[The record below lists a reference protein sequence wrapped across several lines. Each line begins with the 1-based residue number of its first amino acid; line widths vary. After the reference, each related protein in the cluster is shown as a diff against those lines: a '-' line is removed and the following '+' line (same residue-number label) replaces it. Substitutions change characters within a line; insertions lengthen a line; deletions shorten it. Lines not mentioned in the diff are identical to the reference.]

1 MKYIKYF
8 LAYLSLITI
17 IGLFAFSFYTVFVD
31 DFGLSLIERDI
42 IMSATI
48 PLFYLYRELRPF
60 KLTGDLDIYL
70 KEKWDNYLDS
80 QKTCLNCSKVVKSSE
95 IKNGI
100 CKSCRDLDNK
110 NLNSGYERKKKDV
123 EKENE
128 QIKEEDINKAKD
140 NR

>member
-17 IGLFAFSFYTVFVD
+17 IGLFAFSFYTVFKD
-31 DFGLSLIERDI
+31 NFGLSLIERDI

-60 KLTGDLDIYL
+60 KLTGDLDLYL

>member
-17 IGLFAFSFYTVFVD
+17 IGLFVFSFYTVFKD

-48 PLFYLYRELRPF
+48 PLFYLYIEWRPF
-60 KLTGDLDIYL
+60 KLTGNLDLYL

-80 QKTCLNCSKVVKSSE
+80 QKTCLNCNKVVKSSE

-110 NLNSGYERKKKDV
+110 NSKFGYKRKER
-123 EKENE
+123 NE
-128 QIKEEDINKAKD
+128 
-140 NR
+140 R

>member
-1 MKYIKYF
+1 MKYLKYF

-60 KLTGDLDIYL
+60 KLTGDLDLYL

-110 NLNSGYERKKKDV
+110 SSNTGYKRKKRDD
-123 EKENE
+123 E
-128 QIKEEDINKAKD
+128 I
-140 NR
+140 

>member
-17 IGLFAFSFYTVFVD
+17 IGLFVFSFYTVFKD

-48 PLFYLYRELRPF
+48 PLFYLYREWRPF
-60 KLTGDLDIYL
+60 KLTGNLDLYL
-70 KEKWDNYLDS
+70 KEKWNNYLNS
-80 QKTCLNCSKVVKSSE
+80 QKTCLNCSEVVKSSE

-110 NLNSGYERKKKDV
+110 NSNFGYKRK
-123 EKENE
+123 EKNDE
-128 QIKEEDINKAKD
+128 K
-140 NR
+140 

>member
-17 IGLFAFSFYTVFVD
+17 IGLFAFSFYIIFVD

-128 QIKEEDINKAKD
+128 QIKEEALNKSKD

>member
-42 IMSATI
+42 IMSSTI

-60 KLTGDLDIYL
+60 KLTGDLDLYL

-110 NLNSGYERKKKDV
+110 SPNTGYKRKKRDD
-123 EKENE
+123 EK
-128 QIKEEDINKAKD
+128 
-140 NR
+140 

>member
-8 LAYLSLITI
+8 LAYLCLITI
-17 IGLFAFSFYTVFVD
+17 ITLFVFSFYTVFKD
-31 DFGLSLIERDI
+31 NFGLSLIERDI

-60 KLTGDLDIYL
+60 KLTGNLDMYL
-70 KEKWDNYLDS
+70 KNKIDNYLDS

-100 CKSCRDLDNK
+100 CKSCTDLDNK
-110 NLNSGYERKKKDV
+110 NLNSGYKRKKKDV

-140 NR
+140 NK